1 MKRTGLVRPTGMF
14 LAGVVLACGAWNLH
28 AAELPNGA
36 VPIEYVQ
43 GDGRSAYMN
52 TGWIVNPQ
60 TDVIQLEFA
69 VTDVQANETIWCAR
83 GTNWHEKS
91 FSLFWM
97 GGDGGNLRYDY
108 NAGSVRVSSE
118 KRMLPGVKYTLT
130 ATGVTGSLALDNGT
144 RYDMPVSASFTAAGS
159 DGGSPLHL
167 FCSYLSNDMGNR
179 SYFGSHRVYSL
190 KYWRSGELIHDCIP
204 FRSATGNVV
213 GLYDRIEEKGVTR
226 SGAFLAGPDCAGD
239 LSVRLPDQEVPG
251 ACDDF
256 RPRLEVRNAAGRLLT
271 PGADYTVDYL
281 PGPTEGLARA
291 HVTCLPGSGASGV
304 TNISYAVRRP
314 VPAAYERLAYIQG
327 DGASWLLTDYLPNPR
342 TDVLSLDFSLP
353 KVETTA
359 FLCARDNGS
368 GRTWSF
374 CTIGSQY
381 RFDYWTAGGQV
392 TPSSRILVD
401 APYTVTLS
409 NNACTVSCGHKAVA
423 TDRADFTGT
432 VNPLMFYAFYLS
444 GPNSGQLNTVSKYK
458 TYVCRAWRSGVLI
471 HEWVPVRRVADGVA
485 TLYDTVAGAALAP
498 QGTGAFL
505 AGPVLPATEEGV
517 AVADVPGQLL
527 TGAACTP
534 ALDVRV
540 AGGGPALAEGVDYTV
555 AYADND
561 EPGTAVATVTG
572 AGAHAGRFSLAV
584 PFTVRRPLPA
594 GYERLAY
601 IQGDGKTRLL
611 TDWTVRPREDRLDAE
626 VELTRANVNAGI
638 WCARGK
644 STSENTFTLFQLA
657 AGTFRWDFGNDG
669 AGMRT
674 FAQGAG
680 IHVGVR
686 YALRAGNGDLE
697 FGDRVRAGFARNR
710 SMAETG
716 GPLMLFASYCNGTEN
731 NVDFY
736 STHRLYGLSVRR
748 NGALA
753 RDWVPV
759 KDASGAATLYDV
771 VTGTRLAPLGAG
783 AFIAGP
789 KHADFDLYVRDQAWN
804 GAKPVRPQVA
814 ATNRV
819 TGAGLVSGADFR
831 PTVAADAAAGF
842 GVVTA
847 TGAEGSVYA
856 GQFANAAFE
865 VHAALP
871 EGYRRLRWVQGDGH
885 AAYLPTDVV
894 LKPASDKL
902 VCTFEVPDQNMSGI
916 FCARGTHG
924 FDRSWSFCVIAS
936 DVPHFRFD
944 YASSNMN
951 MLGWGPVVTDH
962 RYVATLSGRSC
973 TLSSGET
980 DTVKGND
987 VVAET
992 GGPLALLCYYTMQN
1006 GVMTPGTYSRAK
1018 IHGFRLTRSG
1028 ALLHDWVPVLTP
1040 AGVAT
1045 LYDLVDGTA
1054 LTPQG
1059 ELIAGPAVEY
1069 DPPPPPGMLILVR

>member
-1 MKRTGLVRPTGMF
+1 MDVRRMLLVAGIACSGLALYADG
-14 LAGVVLACGAWNLH
+14 
-28 AAELPNGA
+28 LPNGA

-43 GDGRSAYMN
+43 GDGRAAYMN

-69 VTDVQANETIWCAR
+69 VTNTKTNDTIWCAR
-83 GTNWHEKS
+83 GANWNEKA
-91 FSLFWM
+91 FSLYWM
-97 GGDGGNLRYDY
+97 GADGGNLRYDY

-118 KRMLPGVKYTLT
+118 KTVIPGVKYTLT
-130 ATGVTGSLALDNGT
+130 VTGVTGSLALDNGA
-144 RYDMPVSASFTAAGS
+144 RYDMPVNASFTVAGS
-159 DGGSPLHL
+159 GSGSPLHL
-167 FCSYLSNDMGNR
+167 FCSYLSGNMGNR
-179 SYFGSHRVYSL
+179 ASFGSHRVYSL

-204 FRSATGNVV
+204 FRSPTGNDV
-213 GLYDRIEEKGVTR
+213 GLYDRVEGKGVAR

-239 LSVRLPDQEVPG
+239 LTVRLPDQEVAG
-251 ACDDF
+251 ACDDP

-281 PGPTEGLARA
+281 PGPTENQACA

-304 TNISYAVRRP
+304 TNIPYAVRRP
-314 VPAAYERLAYIQG
+314 VPAAYERLEYIQG

-374 CTIGSQY
+374 CIIGDKY
-381 RFDYWTAGGQV
+381 RFDYWTAGDQV
-392 TPSSRILVD
+392 APSSRILVD
-401 APYTVTLS
+401 VPYTVTLS
-409 NNACTVSCGHKAVA
+409 NNACTVSCGHKVVA
-423 TDRADFTGT
+423 AERADFAAT
-432 VNPLMFYAFYLS
+432 VNPLMFYAFYVNGL
-444 GPNSGQLNTVSKYK
+444 GGTPNTISFYK
-458 TYVCRAWRSGVLI
+458 TFVCRAWRSGVLI

-498 QGTGAFL
+498 KGTGAFR
-505 AGPVLPATEEGV
+505 AGPVLPSAEESV
-517 AVADVPGQLL
+517 TVADIPDQLL
-527 TGAACTP
+527 TGTACTP

-540 AGGGPALAEGVDYTV
+540 AGDGAALAEGVDYTV

-561 EPGTAVATVTG
+561 APGTAVATVTG

-611 TDWTVRPREDRLDAE
+611 TDWTVRPREDRVDAE
-626 VELTRANVNAGI
+626 IELTRANVNAGI

-644 STSENTFTLFQLA
+644 TTSENTFTLFQLS
-657 AGTFRWDFGNDG
+657 AGTFRWDFGNG
-669 AGMRT
+669 SAGLRT

-686 YALRAGNGDLE
+686 YALRAGDGGLE
-697 FGDRVRAGFARNR
+697 FGDRVRAGFARNWT
-710 SMAETG
+710 MNEAA
-716 GPLMLFASYCNGTEN
+716 GPLMLFASYYNGTEN

-748 NGALA
+748 KGALA

-759 KDASGAATLYDV
+759 TDASGVATLYDV
-771 VTGTRLAPLGAG
+771 VTGTRLAPLGTG

-789 KHADFDLYVRDQAWN
+789 KRADFDLYVRDQAWD
-804 GAKPVRPQVA
+804 GVKPVRPQVA

-819 TGAGLVSGADFR
+819 TGAGLAYGADFR
-831 PTVAADAAAGF
+831 STVTADTAAGF
-842 GVVTA
+842 GTVTA
-847 TGAEGSVYA
+847 TGAEESAYA

-865 VHAALP
+865 IHAALP
-871 EGYRRLRWVQGDGH
+871 EGYRRLRWVQGDGCSS
-885 AAYLPTDVV
+885 YLPTGVT

-902 VCTFEVPDQNMSGI
+902 VCTFEVPDQKMSGL

-924 FDRSWSFCVIAS
+924 FDRGWSFSVIDS

-951 MLGWGPVVTDH
+951 MLGFGPVIPDC
-962 RYVATLSGRSC
+962 RYVATLSGKTC

-987 VVAET
+987 VVTET
-992 GGPLALLCYYTMQN
+992 GGPLTLFCYYTLQN
-1006 GVMTPGTYSRAK
+1006 GAIVPGTYSRAK
-1018 IHGFRLTRSG
+1018 IHGFRMTRSG
-1028 ALLHDWVPVLTP
+1028 VLLHDWVPVLTP
-1040 AGVAT
+1040 EGVAT

-1054 LTPQG
+1054 LTPHG
-1059 ELIAGPAVEY
+1059 ELIAGPEVEY
-1069 DPPPPPGMLILVR
+1069 DPPPPPGMLITIR